1 MSGAEGGR
9 PTPLV
14 SVVLPVRNAA
24 PHLDEALASVAA
36 QTLHDIEV
44 IVVDDGSTDA
54 THGIV
59 ARWAADDERV
69 RAVAQPA
76 RGIVAALE
84 RGRAEARGQYIAR
97 MDADDVSEP
106 RRLEAQLDL
115 LRSRPEL
122 AGCGCGV
129 RYFPDELVRDG
140 ARRYER
146 WINGLVDPTEIDAE
160 IFVECPLPHPTF
172 FMRAAALD
180 AVGGYRE
187 SGGPEDYELVLRM
200 WARGHRFGKVPD
212 VLLHWREGADRLSR
226 IDPRYSQEAFLSLK
240 VEYLRRT
247 LLVPGEVGTARRR
260 LGVDAEPQLPAPQPA
275 GSNPSGPQPSELR
288 GVVIWGA
295 GPVGKALSR
304 ALQDA
309 GVAVVAF
316 VDLDPRKIGQEIH
329 DAPVLD
335 TAGGLAIG
343 SGDRR
348 GVDPRAREA
357 DRRSPLHLAAVGQEG
372 ARQRIT
378 DLLKTAGKRPL
389 RDFVAV
395 A

>member
-1 MSGAEGGR
+1 M
-9 PTPLV
+9 
-14 SVVLPVRNAA
+14 
-24 PHLDEALASVAA
+24 AA
-36 QTLHDIEV
+36 QSLHDIEV
-44 IVVDDGSTDA
+44 IVVDDGSTDG
-54 THGIV
+54 TPGIV
-59 ARWAADDERV
+59 GRWADEDERI
-69 RAVAQPA
+69 RAVTQPA

-84 RGRAEARGQYIAR
+84 HGRAVAGGEYIAR

-115 LRSRPEL
+115 LRGRPEL

-129 RYFPDELVRDG
+129 RYFPDDLVRDG
-140 ARRYER
+140 ARRYEE
-146 WINGLVDPTEIDAE
+146 WLNGLVEPTEIGAG

-172 FMRAAALD
+172 FMRAAALA

-187 SGGPEDYELVLRM
+187 TAGPEDYELILRM
-200 WARGHRFGKVPD
+200 WSRGHRFGKVAD
-212 VLLHWREGADRLSR
+212 VLLHWREGEDRLSR
-226 IDPRYSQEAFLSLK
+226 TDPRYAHEAFLSLK

-247 LLVPGEVGTARRR
+247 LLVPDDAATPGRTP
-260 LGVDAEPQLPAPQPA
+260 GVDAEPDPP
-275 GSNPSGPQPSELR
+275 GPHPSELR

-295 GPVGKALSR
+295 GPVGKAVSR

-316 VDLDPRKIGQEIH
+316 VELNPRKIGQEIH
-329 DAPVLD
+329 GAPVLD

-343 SGDRR
+343 SGGTG
-348 GVDPRAREA
+348 GVDPRAGEA
-357 DRRSPLHLAAVGQEG
+357 GVRSPLHLAAVGQEG
-372 ARQRIT
+372 ARQRIN
-378 DLLKTAGKRPL
+378 DLLEGAGKQPL

>member
-1 MSGAEGGR
+1 MGGVEGGR

-14 SVVLPVRNAA
+14 SVLLPVRNGA
-24 PHLDEALASVAA
+24 PHLDEALASLAA
-36 QTLHDIEV
+36 QTLDDIEV

-54 THGIV
+54 TPGIV
-59 ARWAADDERV
+59 GRWLDDDERI
-69 RAVAQPA
+69 RAVTQPA

-84 RGRAEARGQYIAR
+84 RGRAVARGEYIAR

-115 LRSRPEL
+115 LRGRPEL

-129 RYFPDELVRDG
+129 RYFPDDLVRGG
-140 ARRYER
+140 ARRYEE
-146 WINGLVDPTEIDAE
+146 WLNGLVEPAE
-160 IFVECPLPHPTF
+160 IEAGVFVECPLPHPTF
-172 FMRAAALD
+172 FMRAAALE

-187 SGGPEDYELVLRM
+187 TAGPEDYELILRM
-200 WARGHRFGKVPD
+200 WSRGHRFGKVAD
-212 VLLHWREGADRLSR
+212 VLLHWREGEDRLSR
-226 IDPRYSQEAFLSLK
+226 TDPRYAQEAFLALK

-247 LLVPGEVGTARRR
+247 LLVPDDVATVGRTH
-260 LGVDAEPQLPAPQPA
+260 GVDAEPDPPGPH
-275 GSNPSGPQPSELR
+275 PSGPNASELR

-309 GVAVVAF
+309 DVAVAAF
-316 VDLDPRKIGQEIH
+316 VELDPRKIGQEIH
-329 DAPVLD
+329 GAPVLD
-335 TAGGLAIG
+335 TAEGLAMG
-343 SGDRR
+343 SGGTG

-372 ARQRIT
+372 ARQRIN
-378 DLLKTAGKRPL
+378 DLLEGAGKQPL